1 MRMNLMILAC
11 VVCMVVMTGCEGFGP
26 APGTAAMSDAGV
38 MPVGDGGLERPRPTT
53 DGGMEMP
60 RETDSGTPLGDVP
73 ASGSA
78 CDPDR
83 DHETYDCALEG
94 CDRAY
99 LVCLGNSRWRCV
111 PDTGAICEMPRP
123 ETDAGVPSV
132 ETDAGSPA
140 VGTDAGTPAVDAGSP
155 AVDACRAD
163 TAQVC
168 AVCGGLGFRFCNPA
182 TGRYEGDCIAVPSTC
197 SSTVDAGTVPVDA
210 GTDAGPPPAVDAGSD
225 AGTDAGSDAGTDAGS
240 DAGPATATVTYEIL
254 FSVDASVIT
263 RPIRDL
269 ELLEE
274 TADEGATHA
283 VAVPV
288 TCLNG
293 GGLGAMVT
301 EGGRSYYRC
310 DVARPNATRFGF
322 VGRINFT
329 DGTNWGTISG
339 WNRTDCNDVAGTTLI
354 EPNTAGVSWIIRRP
368 SGASLLPSTGYPL
381 AENYRHITEDDS
393 TTRVTDVV
401 CRHLLTFSAL

>member
-1 MRMNLMILAC
+1 MRTNLMILA
-11 VVCMVVMTGCEGFGP
+11 VCAIVTGCDGFGP
-26 APGTAAMSDAGV
+26 APGTAMMSDAGV
-38 MPVGDGGLERPRPTT
+38 MPVGDGGPERPRPTT

-60 RETDSGTPLGDVP
+60 RETDSGTPLGEVP
-73 ASGSA
+73 VSGSA

-83 DHETYDCALEG
+83 DRETYDCALEG

-140 VGTDAGTPAVDAGSP
+140 VGTDAGTPVVDAGSP
-155 AVDACRAD
+155 APACLAD
-163 TAQVC
+163 TVQFCPLAADGC
-168 AVCGGLGFRFCNPA
+168 LRMRPCNPV
-182 TGRYEGDCIAVPSTC
+182 TGTYDGECLTVFCPSTGA
-197 SSTVDAGTVPVDA
+197 DAGTAPVDA
-210 GTDAGPPPAVDAGSD
+210 GTDAGPPPVVDAGSD

-240 DAGPATATVTYEIL
+240 DAGTSALVTYEIL
-254 FSVDASVIT
+254 FSVDSSVIT

-310 DVARPNATRFGF
+310 DVSRPAGARFAF

-329 DGTNWGTISG
+329 DGTNWGTLSG

-381 AENYRHITEDDS
+381 AENYRHITEDDA
-393 TTRVTDVV
+393 TTRVVDVV
-401 CRHLLTFSAL
+401 CRHMLTFSAL